1 MTNLRSPTCTVA
13 TIDYDKYSLAPEEYR
28 CDACPHGYEG
38 AHCER
43 CANGY
48 YGTYSTLLS
57 ISVNICM

>member
-48 YGTYSTLLS
+48 YGTYSTY
-57 ISVNICM
+57 

>member
-48 YGTYSTLLS
+48 YGTYLTYLLS
-57 ISVNICM
+57 IFSKYT